1 MYCPN
6 SSFARRLWLMR
17 CPHWARVYFAMCAM
31 RLFPG
36 RCPSSHYSRRLKMGV
51 ARYTIFHFVK
61 MVTGSARLFVPCRGR
76 SNWKNPFPIGR
87 RRIPKTEKIFHF
99 WNESN
104 PTRRSQFLHNPD
116 QKRKSPV
123 ARALSSHRNG
133 FINSADVRHFN
144 CIYPMDKMSCQF
156 WRLTL
161 SGGSLRRSVLR

>member
-1 MYCPN
+1 
-6 SSFARRLWLMR
+6 
-17 CPHWARVYFAMCAM
+17 
-31 RLFPG
+31 
-36 RCPSSHYSRRLKMGV
+36 MGV

-123 ARALSSHRNG
+123 TRAVFSSTR
-133 FINSADVRHFN
+133 FIYPSDVRHFH
-144 CIYPMDKMSCQF
+144 CIYLVDKMLFQF
-156 WRLTL
+156 
-161 SGGSLRRSVLR
+161 